1 MPSRILIVDDEPAV
15 ADLIEAVLVGEG
27 YTVAIARD
35 GAQGLL
41 LARDWR
47 PDLILMDVMLP
58 GVDGGTAI
66 RRLKSDPETADI
78 PIVAMSAG
86 RTIRRPIGGALPR
99 PMPPSPNRS
108 TSTRSSRRSSS
119 ISPAAAPKA
128 TDSAAA
134 AAQPATIDGGSSL
147 PRPSPSSF
155 PPTTSA
161 TTSRRCCR
169 FCSPSVPT

>member
-1 MPSRILIVDDEPAV
+1 MVPARILIVDDEPAV

-66 RRLKSDPETADI
+66 RRLKSDPETAEI

-86 RTIRRPIGGALPR
+86 RTIRRQSDELSDADAALSKPFDIDALLAQVEFHLKR
-99 PMPPSPNRS
+99 KRS
-108 TSTRSSRRSSS
+108 DAST
-119 ISPAAAPKA
+119 P
-128 TDSAAA
+128 
-134 AAQPATIDGGSSL
+134 
-147 PRPSPSSF
+147 
-155 PPTTSA
+155 
-161 TTSRRCCR
+161 
-169 FCSPSVPT
+169 

>member
-1 MPSRILIVDDEPAV
+1 LASRILIVDDEPAV

-66 RRLKSDPETADI
+66 RRLKSDPETAEI

-86 RTIRRPIGGALPR
+86 RTIRRQSDELSEADAALSKPFDIDALLAQVEFHL
-99 PMPPSPNRS
+99 
-108 TSTRSSRRSSS
+108 SRRRSDVS
-119 ISPAAAPKA
+119 
-128 TDSAAA
+128 
-134 AAQPATIDGGSSL
+134 
-147 PRPSPSSF
+147 
-155 PPTTSA
+155 
-161 TTSRRCCR
+161 
-169 FCSPSVPT
+169 

>member
-1 MPSRILIVDDEPAV
+1 LVRALQRTPQTAEVPTAGAPAPIDRLARRARTEEQHVPSRILIVDDEPAV
-15 ADLIEAVLVGEG
+15 ADLIEAVLAGEG

-86 RTIRRPIGGALPR
+86 RTIRRQSDELSEADAALAKPFDIDALLAQVEFHL
-99 PMPPSPNRS
+99 
-108 TSTRSSRRSSS
+108 SRRRSDN
-119 ISPAAAPKA
+119 A
-128 TDSAAA
+128 
-134 AAQPATIDGGSSL
+134 
-147 PRPSPSSF
+147 
-155 PPTTSA
+155 
-161 TTSRRCCR
+161 
-169 FCSPSVPT
+169 

>member
-1 MPSRILIVDDEPAV
+1 MASRILIVDDEPSV

-66 RRLKSDPETADI
+66 RRLKSDPETAEI

-86 RTIRRPIGGALPR
+86 RTIRRQSDELSDADAALSKPFDIDALLAQVEFHL
-99 PMPPSPNRS
+99 
-108 TSTRSSRRSSS
+108 SRR
-119 ISPAAAPKA
+119 
-128 TDSAAA
+128 
-134 AAQPATIDGGSSL
+134 
-147 PRPSPSSF
+147 RPENS
-155 PPTTSA
+155 
-161 TTSRRCCR
+161 
-169 FCSPSVPT
+169 

>member
-1 MPSRILIVDDEPAV
+1 MQSFDELSALPSLFRQGVVGQETNVPSRILIVDDEPAV

-66 RRLKSDPETADI
+66 RRLKSDPETAEI

-86 RTIRRPIGGALPR
+86 RTIRRQSDELSEADAALAKPFDIDALLAQVEFHL
-99 PMPPSPNRS
+99 
-108 TSTRSSRRSSS
+108 SRRRSDSSS
-119 ISPAAAPKA
+119 
-128 TDSAAA
+128 
-134 AAQPATIDGGSSL
+134 
-147 PRPSPSSF
+147 
-155 PPTTSA
+155 
-161 TTSRRCCR
+161 
-169 FCSPSVPT
+169 

>member
-1 MPSRILIVDDEPAV
+1 MRQNIDVSALPSRSWQGDVGQETVVPSRILIVDDEPAV

-66 RRLKSDPETADI
+66 RRLKSDPETAEI

-86 RTIRRPIGGALPR
+86 RTIRRQSEELSDADAALAKPFDIDALLAQVEFHL
-99 PMPPSPNRS
+99 
-108 TSTRSSRRSSS
+108 SRRR
-119 ISPAAAPKA
+119 
-128 TDSAAA
+128 TDS
-134 AAQPATIDGGSSL
+134 D
-147 PRPSPSSF
+147 
-155 PPTTSA
+155 
-161 TTSRRCCR
+161 
-169 FCSPSVPT
+169 

>member
-66 RRLKSDPETADI
+66 RRLKSDPETAEI

-86 RTIRRPIGGALPR
+86 RTIRRQSDELSEADAALAKPFDIDALLAQVEFHL
-99 PMPPSPNRS
+99 
-108 TSTRSSRRSSS
+108 SRRR
-119 ISPAAAPKA
+119 P
-128 TDSAAA
+128 DSG
-134 AAQPATIDGGSSL
+134 T
-147 PRPSPSSF
+147 
-155 PPTTSA
+155 
-161 TTSRRCCR
+161 
-169 FCSPSVPT
+169 